1 MSLLIL
7 LAPPRPRSVAHD
19 GATPGL
25 SPATE
30 WSWVLTTDERTVER
44 SGRSAPALWPATARA
59 LLVLPAADVGWQ
71 AVALPRGAAGRQRPA
86 LAGLLEE
93 KLLADPEDCHFALAP
108 DTARPGEASE
118 GSRWIAVVDRA
129 WIRALLATIEAQGRL
144 VDRVVPLFAP
154 NADAAAPVR
163 LHVHAGASG
172 DDVETAWVTRA
183 DARGV
188 LSLPLAAAA
197 ALKAAPAP
205 GTSESAV
212 GWRAS
217 AEPAVAGLAEQ
228 WHGQPVA
235 LWGLDALL
243 LEAAS
248 SPWNLRQLD
257 LVAPRRGW
265 RAVRSALQSVSA
277 PAWRPA
283 RWGLA
288 ALVAVQLVGL
298 NAWAWQQERAVRERR
313 LALTTLLQ
321 QTHPQV
327 RTVVDAPLQMQRE
340 TERLRQAAG
349 QPGDG
354 DLEPLLAAV
363 SAAWPD
369 GLPPAQALRY
379 EPGRVSLMLSGVDE
393 AALAPLRD
401 RLRALGLGSE
411 WRDGRLVVSREGGR

>member
-7 LAPPRPRSVAHD
+7 LAPPRPRSAAHD
-19 GATPGL
+19 GAAPGL
-25 SPATE
+25 APAAE

-44 SGRSAPALWPATARA
+44 SGRSAPALWPAAARA
-59 LLVLPAADVGWQ
+59 LLVLPVADVGWQ
-71 AVALPRGAAGRQRPA
+71 TVSLPRGAAGRQRPA

-93 KLLADPEDCHFALAP
+93 RLLADPDDCHFALAP
-108 DTARPGEASE
+108 DPSRPGDASDV
-118 GSRWIAVVDRA
+118 SRWIAVVDRA
-129 WIRALLATIEAQGRL
+129 WLRGLLATIEAQGRL
-144 VDRVVPLFAP
+144 VDRVVPLLAP
-154 NADAAAPVR
+154 SADAAAPAR
-163 LHVHAGASG
+163 LHVHGG
-172 DDVETAWVTRA
+172 DSADDADTPWVTRA

-188 LSLPLAAAA
+188 ISLPLAAAA
-197 ALKAAPAP
+197 ALRAAAAP
-205 GTSESAV
+205 GSSDSAV

-217 AEPAVAGLAEQ
+217 AEPAVAALAEQ

-235 LWGLDALL
+235 LQGLDALL

-248 SPWNLRQLD
+248 SPWNLRQFD
-257 LVAPRRGW
+257 LVSPRRGW
-265 RAVRSALQSVSA
+265 RAVRGALQAVSA

-283 RWGLA
+283 RWGLV
-288 ALVAVQLVGL
+288 ALVGVQLVGL

-379 EPGRVSLMLSGVDE
+379 EPGRVSLMLPGVDE
-393 AALAPLRD
+393 PALAPLQD

-411 WRDGRLVVSREGGR
+411 WRDGRLVVSREGRR

>member
-7 LAPPRPRSVAHD
+7 LAPPRPRSAALD
-19 GATPGL
+19 GAAPGL
-25 SPATE
+25 APATE

-44 SGRSAPALWPATARA
+44 SGRSAPALWPAAARA
-59 LLVLPAADVGWQ
+59 LLVLPVADVGWQ

-93 KLLADPEDCHFALAP
+93 KLLADPDDCHFALAP
-108 DTARPGEASE
+108 DASRPGDSAEA
-118 GSRWIAVVDRA
+118 SRWIAVVDRA
-129 WIRALLATIEAQGRL
+129 WLRGLLATIEAQGRL

-154 NADAAAPVR
+154 SVEGAEPAR
-163 LHVHAGASG
+163 LHVHAAAPG
-172 DDVETAWVTRA
+172 DDAAWVTRA

-188 LSLPLAAAA
+188 MSLPLAAAA
-197 ALKAAPAP
+197 ALRAAPAP
-205 GTSESAV
+205 GSSESAV

-217 AEPAVAGLAEQ
+217 AEPAVAALAEQ

-235 LWGLDALL
+235 LLGLDALL

-248 SPWNLRQLD
+248 SPWNLRQFD
-257 LVAPRRGW
+257 LVSPRRGW
-265 RAVRSALQSVSA
+265 RAVRGALQAVSA

-288 ALVAVQLVGL
+288 ALVVVQLVGL

-393 AALAPLRD
+393 TALAPLRD